1 MVDTVRDL
9 KERETASAAVRTPEV
24 AGEARAGKG
33 TAKVG
38 PAGGEGVKE
47 EG

>member
-1 MVDTVRDL
+1 
-9 KERETASAAVRTPEV
+9 V